1 MKKLPAKFKHLT
13 LCVCTKGDKYGWMVK
28 VPTKCPGEYF
38 FRVSARILTILTKN
52 PCEKKTP
59 YREFVLFINH

>member
-1 MKKLPAKFKHLT
+1 MYSKISNA
-13 LCVCTKGDKYGWMVK
+13 VCTKEEKYGWMVK
-28 VPTKCPGEYF
+28 VPKCPGEYF
-38 FRVSARILTILTKN
+38 IRVSARILTILTKN